1 MIIRT
6 HEHEAELKEGTS
18 VQDCL
23 KALDAFP
30 VGTLAALKGGL
41 SVELGEPLSES
52 CELIPL
58 TLEHE
63 EGRRIYERSLR
74 FVMLLALKHLFP
86 YEQVR
91 IEYSV
96 GYGVFVRLP
105 GRNLHRQDIVR
116 IENEMRR
123 LVELDLPFE
132 KKRWSK
138 ADAIDYFA
146 EEQQPD
152 KVELLERRTVP
163 YFDMY
168 SIDGMWEYFYGTMA
182 PSTGYVKVFTLFELR
197 GGFVLQLPA
206 GKDFDHAAP
215 YMYRPKHLDIFSQS
229 ARWCNILGIR
239 NVTDVSR
246 MIEEDH
252 LRNFIRVNEALH
264 EGALSEI
271 AVKIHQHYKHIVL
284 VAGPSSSGKTTFAG
298 RLAVHL
304 QVQGHP
310 ARVISMDD
318 FYLDRDKIQPGPNGL
333 VDLESI
339 DAMNLPLMKERITA
353 LLAGETVTLPTFNFA
368 TGRSEEDP
376 TPITLRPDEVI
387 ILEGIQGLN
396 PFVADLFPA
405 EEVYRIF
412 VSALTCVNL
421 DDHNRIRTT
430 DVRLL
435 RRVVRDYL
443 FRGTSPEDTL
453 SMWPSVRAG
462 EEQWI
467 FPYQEDADAMFN
479 TALHYELPVLKPFV
493 YDLLKAVPDSSPNY
507 LLARRL
513 IKTLNY
519 LPDVPE
525 EMLDE
530 IPPLSLLREFI
541 GGCTLAETKRPQH
554 KDPIA

>member
-1 MIIRT
+1 MIVKCGN
-6 HEHEAELKEGTS
+6 HQAELPEETS
-18 VQDCL
+18 VLECL
-23 KALDAFP
+23 KALDCLP

-41 SVELGEPLSES
+41 SVELEEKIKED
-52 CELIPL
+52 CELLPL

-86 YEQVR
+86 FEQVR

-105 GRNLHRQDIVR
+105 GRTLHRQDIVK

-123 LVELDLPFE
+123 IIELDLAFE
-132 KKRWSK
+132 KKVWSRE
-138 ADAIDYFA
+138 DAIDYFTD
-146 EEQQPD
+146 EQQPD
-152 KVELLERRTVP
+152 KVELLERRPSPT
-163 YFDMY
+163 FTMY
-168 SIDGMWEYFYGTMA
+168 AIDGMWEYFYGAMT
-182 PSTGYVKVFTLFELR
+182 PSTGYVRVFTLFELR

-206 GKDFDHAAP
+206 GADFDHAAP
-215 YMYRPKHLDIFSQS
+215 YLYRPKHLAIFQQS
-229 ARWCNILGIR
+229 AKWCEILGIQ
-239 NVTDVSR
+239 NVSDVSM
-246 MIEEDH
+246 MIERH
-252 LRNFIRVNEALH
+252 SLRNFIRVNEALH

-271 AVKIHQHYKHIVL
+271 AAKISQQYRHIVI

-310 ARVISMDD
+310 ARRISMDD
-318 FYLDRDKIQPGPNGL
+318 FYLERDQIPTQPDGTQ
-333 VDLESI
+333 DLEAP
-339 DAMNLPLMKERITA
+339 DALDLDLMRDSVMA
-353 LLAGETVTLPTFNFA
+353 LLDGQTVTLPTFNFN
-368 TGRSEEDP
+368 TGKREYVTEP
-376 TPITLRPDEVI
+376 VTLRANEI
-387 ILEGIQGLN
+387 LILEGINGLN
-396 PFVADLFPA
+396 PEVSEIFPQ

-412 VSALTCVNL
+412 ASALTVLNL

-443 FRGTSPEDTL
+443 FRGTNPEETL
-453 SMWPSVRAG
+453 AMWPSVRRG
-462 EEQWI
+462 EEKWI
-467 FPYQEDADAMFN
+467 FPYQENADSMFN

-493 YDLLKAVPDSSPNY
+493 YELLRNIPDTSPNY

-525 EMLDE
+525 EILNE
-530 IPPLSLLREFI
+530 IPPLSILREFI
-541 GGCTLAETKRPQH
+541 GGCTMEEK
-554 KDPIA
+554 

>member
-1 MIIRT
+1 MIIRFQD
-6 HEHEAELKEGTS
+6 HRAEVPAGTS
-18 VQDCL
+18 ALECL
-23 KALDAFP
+23 KTLDACP
-30 VGTLAALKGGL
+30 RGTLAALKGGIA
-41 SVELGEPLSES
+41 VELNEPLREDCS
-52 CELIPL
+52 LLPL

-123 LVELDLPFE
+123 LIELDLPFE
-132 KKRWSK
+132 KKRWTRE
-138 ADAIDYFA
+138 DAIDYFA

-152 KVELLERRTVP
+152 KVELLERRRAP
-163 YFDMY
+163 YFTMY
-168 SIDGMWEYFYGTMA
+168 SIDGMWEYFYGSMT
-182 PSTGYVKVFTLFELR
+182 PSTGYVPVFTLFELR

-215 YMYRPKHLDIFSQS
+215 YLYRPKHLDIFSQS
-229 ARWCNILGIR
+229 ARWCSILGIR
-239 NVTDVSR
+239 NVSDVSE
-246 MIEEDH
+246 MIENH
-252 LRNFIRVNEALH
+252 GLRNFIRVNEALH
-264 EGALSEI
+264 ERALSDI
-271 AVKIHQHYKHIVL
+271 AEKISQQYRHIVL

-304 QVQGHP
+304 QVNGHP
-310 ARVISMDD
+310 SRRISMDD
-318 FYLDRDKIQPGPNGL
+318 FYLDRDKILPGEDGT
-333 VDLESI
+333 VDLESL
-339 DAMNLPLMKERITA
+339 DAMDLELMAEKVGA
-353 LLAGETVTLPTFNFA
+353 LLAGETVQMPTFNFT
-368 TGRSEEDP
+368 TGKREYVTE
-376 TPITLRPDEVI
+376 PIRLRTDEI
-387 ILEGIQGLN
+387 LILEGIQGLN
-396 PFVADLFPA
+396 PKVSGLFPA
-405 EEVYRIF
+405 EEVYRVF
-412 VSALTCVNL
+412 VSALTCLNL
-421 DDHNRIRTT
+421 YDHNRIRTP

-443 FRGTSPEDTL
+443 FRGTPPEETL

-462 EEQWI
+462 EEKWI
-467 FPYQEDADAMFN
+467 FPYQENADSMFN
-479 TALHYELPVLKPFV
+479 TALHYELPVLKSYV
-493 YDLLKAVPDSSPNY
+493 YDLLLAVPESSPNY

-519 LPDVPE
+519 LPDVPRE
-525 EMLDE
+525 LLDE

-541 GGCTLAETKRPQH
+541 GGCTLEEA
-554 KDPIA
+554 

>member
-1 MIIRT
+1 MIIRFQDRRA
-6 HEHEAELKEGTS
+6 EAPAGTS
-18 VQDCL
+18 ASDCL

-30 VGTLAALKGGL
+30 RGTLAALKGG
-41 SVELGEPLSES
+41 VAMELNEPIREDCALM
-52 CELIPL
+52 PL

-123 LVELDLPFE
+123 LIDLDLPFE
-132 KKRWSK
+132 KKRWTRE
-138 ADAIDYFA
+138 DAIDYFA

-152 KVELLERRTVP
+152 KVELLERRRAP
-163 YFDMY
+163 YFTMY
-168 SIDGMWEYFYGTMA
+168 SIDGMWEYFYGSMV
-182 PSTGYVKVFTLFELR
+182 PSTGFVRVFTLFELR

-215 YMYRPKHLDIFSQS
+215 YLYRPKHLDIFNQS

-239 NVTDVSR
+239 NVSDVSE
-246 MIEEDH
+246 MIEH
-252 LRNFIRVNEALH
+252 RGLRNFIRVNEALH
-264 EGALSEI
+264 ERALSDI
-271 AVKIHQHYKHIVL
+271 AVKISQQYRHIVL

-304 QVQGHP
+304 QVNGHP
-310 ARVISMDD
+310 SRRISMDD
-318 FYLDRDKIQPGPNGL
+318 FYLDRDQIQPEEDGT
-333 VDLESI
+333 VDLESLE
-339 DAMNLPLMKERITA
+339 AMDLELMREKIGA
-353 LLAGETVTLPTFNFA
+353 LLAGESVQMPTFNFS
-368 TGRSEEDP
+368 TGKREYVTE
-376 TPITLRPDEVI
+376 PITLRTDEI
-387 ILEGIQGLN
+387 LILEGIQGLN
-396 PFVADLFPA
+396 PLVSGLFPA

-412 VSALTCVNL
+412 VSALTCLNL

-443 FRGTSPEDTL
+443 FRGTPPEETL
-453 SMWPSVRAG
+453 AMWPSVRAG
-462 EEQWI
+462 EEKWI
-467 FPYQEDADAMFN
+467 FPYQENADSMFN
-479 TALHYELPVLKPFV
+479 TALHYELPVLKSFV
-493 YDLLKAVPDSSPNY
+493 YDLLLAVPETSPNY

-519 LPDVPE
+519 LPDVPHE
-525 EMLDE
+525 LLDE

-541 GGCTLAETKRPQH
+541 GGCTLEEN
-554 KDPIA
+554 

>member
-1 MIIRT
+1 MLVRANQR
-6 HEHEAELKEGTS
+6 EVNLPEGTR
-18 VQDCL
+18 VQACL
-23 KALDAFP
+23 EALEAFP
-30 VGTLAALKGGL
+30 AGTLAALKGGVA
-41 SVELGEPLSES
+41 VELNSPVKEDCTL
-52 CELIPL
+52 LPL

-105 GRNLHRQDIVR
+105 GRNLHRQEIVR

-123 LVELDLPFE
+123 IIGLDLPFE
-132 KKRWSK
+132 KKRWTRE
-138 ADAIDYFA
+138 AAIDYFT

-152 KVELLERRTVP
+152 KVELLERRPFP

-168 SIDGMWEYFYGTMA
+168 AIDGMWEYFYGIMA
-182 PSTGYVKVFTLFELR
+182 PSTGKVAVFTLFELR

-206 GKDFDHAAP
+206 GADFDHAAP
-215 YMYRPKHLDIFSQS
+215 YLYRPKHLDIFNQS
-229 ARWCNILGIR
+229 AKWCDILGIR
-239 NVTDVSR
+239 NVPDVAA
-246 MIEEDH
+246 MIENH
-252 LRNFIRVNEALH
+252 GLRNFIRVNEALH

-271 AVKIHQHYKHIVL
+271 AQRISQQYRHVVL

-310 ARVISMDD
+310 SRRISMDD
-318 FYLDRDKIQPGPNGL
+318 FYIDRNRIPLAPDGT
-333 VDLESI
+333 VDLESPQAL
-339 DAMNLPLMKERITA
+339 DLPLMAEKITA
-353 LLAGETVTLPTFNFA
+353 LLEGETVAMPTFNFQ
-368 TGRSEEDP
+368 TGKQEYVTE
-376 TPITLRPDEVI
+376 PISLRPDEVL
-387 ILEGIQGLN
+387 ILEGIHGLN
-396 PFVADLFPA
+396 PQISSLFPP
-405 EEVYRIF
+405 EEVYRVF
-412 VSALTCVNL
+412 VSALTCLNL

-435 RRVVRDYL
+435 RRVVRDHQ
-443 FRGTSPEDTL
+443 FRGTAPEETL
-453 SMWPSVRAG
+453 AMWPSVRKG
-462 EEQWI
+462 EEKWI
-467 FPYQEDADAMFN
+467 FPYQENADSMFN
-479 TALHYELPVLKPFV
+479 TALHYELPVLKSSV
-493 YDLLKAVPDSSPNY
+493 YELLRQIPESSPTY

-525 EMLDE
+525 EIWNE

-541 GGCTLAETKRPQH
+541 GGCTLEEK
-554 KDPIA
+554 